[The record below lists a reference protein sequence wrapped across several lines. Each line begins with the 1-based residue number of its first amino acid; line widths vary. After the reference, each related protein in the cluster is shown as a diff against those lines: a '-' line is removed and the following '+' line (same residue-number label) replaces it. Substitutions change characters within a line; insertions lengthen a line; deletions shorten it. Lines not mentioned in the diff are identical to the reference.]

1 MYVNCR
7 GDKKQILESLAEE
20 CLGLGQPP
28 PHTHNTVLHK
38 TWNMLYSKQQRQ
50 KWGQCAPEHVFG
62 SSKDDGVLPEVIICV
77 KNMNNP
83 FHDIWDGT
91 SLSVILDV
99 HV

>member
-1 MYVNCR
+1 MS
-7 GDKKQILESLAEE
+7 IAEE
-20 CLGLGQPP
+20 TKNKSLKVLQKNAWDWGNPP